1 MPVLVDQNW
10 VDIVPPESPA
20 QAADSQLLW
29 VLLALVLAAGIVA
42 IFWHRRRQH
51 GKRVLRRMLYDLR
64 ASDIDTKAGCS
75 QVMSCLRESL
85 GTRRLKSLSD
95 DRDWQHYLH
104 RLDKCCFSTKP
115 VSSSELKAVVQEGL
129 QWLENKGRFD

>member
-10 VDIVPPESPA
+10 VDIVPPEPPA
-20 QAADSQLLW
+20 QAVDSPLLW
-29 VLLALVLAAGIVA
+29 VLLAMVLAAGIVA
-42 IFWHRRRQH
+42 IFWYQRRQYK
-51 GKRVLRRMLYDLR
+51 KRVLRRMLYDLR
-64 ASDIDTKAGCS
+64 VSDIDTKAGCS

-85 GTRRLKSLSD
+85 GTRWLKSLSG
-95 DRDWQHYLH
+95 DRDWQHYLR

-115 VSSSELKAVVQEGL
+115 VSSSELKALIKEGL